1 MFKSLSLSIGLR
13 YVRAKRRN
21 HFISFISV
29 ISMVGIMLG
38 VAVLIIVLS
47 VMNGFETEIS
57 KRLLGME
64 AHITLRGFDHDW
76 KGVMRQA
83 KKYPQVTGAAPI
95 VQGQGLASR
104 GSVSQGVIIRGI
116 DPDFQSQV
124 SDIGKH
130 IKSGSMAALKRNRW
144 GVILGYEVAQKLLG
158 KYATEQLVKGLS
170 NYKVDIKPEC
180 VSKSKEKQKQADCIM
195 DNRHKIMLVV
205 PSWKVTAGGV
215 RPTYRRFTVVGIF
228 KIDMKQYDTTMVL
241 LNIDGA
247 RRLLNIKSQVS
258 AIQLRL
264 KDVFDAKSILKV
276 KKQFQQDGI
285 ASWVRTWME
294 NNRNLFSAIST
305 EKRMMFFVLLLI
317 VIVAAINIV
326 STLVMVV
333 TDKQADI
340 AILRTLGSTPAMI
353 RRIFIVQGT
362 VIGTV
367 GATLGVFLGVLVA
380 VNVESIV
387 AGIESLTGNSV
398 LDPSIYY
405 ISKLVAEVRW
415 GEVAIIYI
423 SALLVGLL
431 ATLYP
436 AYAASNTQPAEALR
450 YE

>member
-64 AHITLRGFDHDW
+64 SHITLRGFKKDW
-76 KGVMRQA
+76 KEVMHDA

-95 VQGQGLASR
+95 VQGQGLASQGR
-104 GSVSQGVIIRGI
+104 MSQGVIIRGI
-116 DPDFQSQV
+116 DPDYQSQV
-124 SDIGKH
+124 SDIGNH
-130 IKSGSMAALKRNRW
+130 LTYGSMAALKRNRW
-144 GVILGYEVAQKLLG
+144 GVILGYEVAKKLLSSYEVSRLLDG
-158 KYATEQLVKGLS
+158 SSYFKIG
-170 NYKVDIKPEC
+170 IKPEC
-180 VSKSKEKQKQADCIM
+180 RKKSKQEQKLPKCII
-195 DNRHKIMLVV
+195 DNRHKVMLVV

-247 RRLLNIKSQVS
+247 RRLLNVRSKVS

-264 KDVFDAKSILKV
+264 KNVFNTQAIIDAKY
-276 KKQFQQDGI
+276 QFLDDRL
-285 ASWVRTWME
+285 SSYVYTWME
-294 NNRNLFSAIST
+294 NNKNLFSAIAT

-340 AILRTLGSTPAMI
+340 AILRTLGATPGMI
-353 RRIFIVQGT
+353 RKIFIVQGT

-367 GATLGVFLGVLVA
+367 GATLGVLLGLLVSA
-380 VNVESIV
+380 NVESIIS
-387 AGIESLTGNSV
+387 GIEYLKGESV
-398 LDPSIYY
+398 LDPSVYY

-415 GEVAIIYI
+415 TEVVTIYT
-423 SALLVGLL
+423 SSLLVGLI